1 MLSKKSELGALDIG
15 MWGSTSCVK
24 RLRAGDMN
32 SGVWL
37 RVWGKYMRIQGSS
50 GDLTAA
56 RIGHREPLGML
67 SHLPIHKRAGLDLR
81 GTEQS

>member
-1 MLSKKSELGALDIG
+1 
-15 MWGSTSCVK
+15 MWGSTSVK

-37 RVWGKYMRIQGSS
+37 RVWGKYMRMQGGS
-50 GDLTAA
+50 GGLNAA
-56 RIGHREPLGML
+56 QIGHREPLGML

>member
-1 MLSKKSELGALDIG
+1 
-15 MWGSTSCVK
+15 MWGSTSVK
-24 RLRAGDMN
+24 RLTAGDMN

-37 RVWGKYMRIQGSS
+37 RVWGKYMRMQGGS
-50 GDLTAA
+50 GGLNAA

>member
-1 MLSKKSELGALDIG
+1 
-15 MWGSTSCVK
+15 MWGSTSVK

-37 RVWGKYMRIQGSS
+37 RVWGKYMRMQGGS
-50 GDLTAA
+50 GGLNAS
-56 RIGHREPLGML
+56 RIVHREPLGML